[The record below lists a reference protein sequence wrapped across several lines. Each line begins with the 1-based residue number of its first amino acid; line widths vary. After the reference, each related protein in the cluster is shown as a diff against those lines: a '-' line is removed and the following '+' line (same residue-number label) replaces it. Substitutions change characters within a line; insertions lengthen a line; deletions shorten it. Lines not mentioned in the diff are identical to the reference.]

1 MYFIHEQYYLIEKTT
16 PFLISL
22 CNVQCE
28 TVDCHL
34 ATRQETEK
42 CIRCD
47 VNRTLNTPGISQ
59 TLRC

>member
-47 VNRTLNTPGISQ
+47 V
-59 TLRC
+59 